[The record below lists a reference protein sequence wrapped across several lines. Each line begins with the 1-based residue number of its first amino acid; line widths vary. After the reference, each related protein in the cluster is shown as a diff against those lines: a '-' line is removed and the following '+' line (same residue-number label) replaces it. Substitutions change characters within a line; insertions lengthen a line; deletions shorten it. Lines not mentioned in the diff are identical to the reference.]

1 MISAKI
7 DAKFNDQLIRLKR
20 NHKNLLRLNA
30 KMNSYRYEPK
40 DYACFIRLRDLRQR
54 LNEMV
59 TTQANLIER
68 LSQKNTNSKE
78 ATAQVVSA
86 IKDYQQ
92 LDGEVAAY
100 LLDNQ
105 GFQ

>member
-20 NHKNLLRLNA
+20 NHKNLLCLNS

-40 DYACFIRLRDLRQR
+40 NYECFIRLRDLRQR

-59 TTQANLIER
+59 TAQTNLIDR
-68 LSQKNTNSKE
+68 ISQKNIDGK
-78 ATAQVVSA
+78 AAIAMVLSA

-92 LDGEVAAY
+92 LDGEVASY
-100 LLDNQ
+100 LLDNR
-105 GFQ
+105 GI